1 MVANVPTL
9 RPGESGARGSA
20 GSGGRLPGSPAPSA
34 GSPRAPHP
42 VLCFQRLM
50 AIRQV
55 LSAQKISFLLRGGV
69 RVLVAMRDEDTG
81 ERLAWP
87 RPRRGASGDA
97 RHCGGEKGPAPAHTL
112 LLAEGLLVTTRADP
126 RPRRPL
132 GRWGAELLL

>member
-1 MVANVPTL
+1 
-9 RPGESGARGSA
+9 
-20 GSGGRLPGSPAPSA
+20 
-34 GSPRAPHP
+34 
-42 VLCFQRLM
+42 M

-87 RPRRGASGDA
+87 RPPGAPPAMLVTVGA
-97 RHCGGEKGPAPAHTL
+97 TEGPAPAHTL
-112 LLAEGLLVTTRADP
+112 LLAEGPLVTTRADP

>member
-1 MVANVPTL
+1 
-9 RPGESGARGSA
+9 
-20 GSGGRLPGSPAPSA
+20 
-34 GSPRAPHP
+34 
-42 VLCFQRLM
+42 M

-97 RHCGGEKGPAPAHTL
+97 RRCGGEKGPAPAHTL
-112 LLAEGLLVTTRADP
+112 LLAEGPLVTTRADP

-132 GRWGAELLL
+132 GRWGVELLL

>member
-1 MVANVPTL
+1 
-9 RPGESGARGSA
+9 
-20 GSGGRLPGSPAPSA
+20 
-34 GSPRAPHP
+34 
-42 VLCFQRLM
+42 M

-97 RHCGGEKGPAPAHTL
+97 RRCGGEKGPAPAHTL
-112 LLAEGLLVTTRADP
+112 LLAEGSP
-126 RPRRPL
+126 RHNPGRPKASPSSGQM
-132 GRWGAELLL
+132 GRGALALIPVDI